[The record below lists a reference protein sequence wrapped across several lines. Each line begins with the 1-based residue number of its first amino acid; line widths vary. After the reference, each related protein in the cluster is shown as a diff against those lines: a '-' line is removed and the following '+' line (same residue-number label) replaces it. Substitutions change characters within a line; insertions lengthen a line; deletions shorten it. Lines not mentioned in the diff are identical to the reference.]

1 MVASRKKLT
10 SFALWAIFCGLLF
23 WVGRM
28 APGWFSP
35 GQSRPVVQ
43 EVTCQL
49 RWVVRGALPGGPL
62 SLSYFRVASDGRYEA
77 PIQTKVPVPPSESAE
92 WSESAKWDI
101 EQSLPPGR
109 YWMVGRG
116 PGIARVS
123 APFELVDCDA
133 PLARKI
139 ELTVASE
146 LTLEVKV
153 RQEDESLAP
162 LPKATVLVES
172 AAPSGGGVR
181 RLEVPFGALTDEAG
195 RATFREL
202 PEPPYR
208 VRVYAR
214 GYEPY
219 EAELMS
225 DSLVV
230 LRPVHVLRVKVTD
243 SGAGVP
249 GSIVEVSGLSTW
261 PPRRVETQASGA
273 VEILGLKAGRYALY
287 GEHGERIGGPVMVE
301 VPPGVG
307 ITEAEVQL
315 GPGVMVG
322 VLCQEEN
329 GSAVVGAHLAF
340 QPGSPYDASRYGE
353 SDGEGRARLGPLRRA
368 EGMLS
373 VSAPGFVAQT
383 VEVRDQT
390 EVVVSLVRGGTVV
403 GRVLDERGMPISGA
417 VVRIGGRDEKGQSI
431 VHGFD
436 RGCARDSHFSW
447 ALAQS
452 SLIVPAGELGV
463 MMGPVPPIPLF
474 GLRESGPCPTAASPQ
489 ADSLVTD
496 KDGRFAAFGVAPGTV
511 VAVAEHENY
520 ISGRSVE
527 GRLASEGSLELEIR
541 LGEAQVL
548 IGRVLDDR
556 DFPVPDATVRVLG
569 RGHVREARTERDGT
583 FRVPAILEA
592 LTLRI
597 FTRERPLVPALEE
610 RIPKERPSGEL
621 VFRLPKPREASELV
635 LVDEEGHAVELA
647 QVKLT
652 SLIASEPTVET
663 RFTDASGRVTVNG
676 VRGLK
681 ARINVSRSGFAELEE
696 TRELG
701 AEHRFVLERAVRVEG
716 RVTSVRGRAPAPETR
731 LTLRCGSESQAAV
744 TNETGEYVF
753 PAAPRGKCVLS
764 AYHETLGS
772 AELSA
777 EIQKT
782 YHGRAFVLPDLDL
795 VAPEER
801 TGRVTNAQGEPVRDA
816 IVSAVPL
823 PPYLPRDASLLP
835 EPLTRTDERGEFRL
849 SLSPGRTQTLYAVLP
864 GQASGSGAL
873 STRTEQPIEI
883 VLSQEDLAPAELPAT
898 VLVGLEARQGRIL
911 LTAVLPKDRETQGLR
926 VGDVLVEID
935 RETPRDLK
943 DARALLS
950 GAAGSEVRLLVE
962 RQGQT
967 LDLTARREAYA
978 R

>member
-1 MVASRKKLT
+1 MVASRKKLVT
-10 SFALWAIFCGLLF
+10 LALWAISCGLLF
-23 WVGRM
+23 WVGRL
-28 APGWFSP
+28 APGWFAS
-35 GQSRPVVQ
+35 GESRPVAQ
-43 EVTCQL
+43 EVSCQL
-49 RWVVRGALPGGPL
+49 RWVVRGVLPGGPL
-62 SLSYFRVASDGRYEA
+62 SLSYYRLASDGRYEV
-77 PIQTKVPVPPSESAE
+77 PIEQKVPVPPSESAE
-92 WSESAKWDI
+92 WSETAEWDI

-109 YWMVGRG
+109 YWMIGRG

-123 APFELVDCDA
+123 AALELKDCDA
-133 PLARKI
+133 ALVRRL
-139 ELTVASE
+139 ELTVPSE

-172 AAPSGGGVR
+172 GAPASSGQR
-181 RLEVPFGALTDEAG
+181 PLEAPFGSLSDEGG
-195 RATFREL
+195 RVTFREL
-202 PEPPYR
+202 SEPPYR
-208 VRVYAR
+208 VRVFAR

-219 EAELMS
+219 EAELVS

-230 LRPVHVLRVKVTD
+230 LRPVHVLRVTVTD
-243 SGAGVP
+243 SGERVP
-249 GSIVEVSGLSTW
+249 GSVVTVSGLATW

-273 VEILGLKAGRYALY
+273 MEILGLKAGRYAVY
-287 GEHGERIGGPVMVE
+287 GEHGERIGGPVLVD

-307 ITEAEVQL
+307 ITEAEIQL
-315 GPGVMVG
+315 GPGVMVS
-322 VLCQEEN
+322 VLCQEES
-329 GSAVVGAHLAF
+329 GTAIVGAHLAF

-373 VSAPGFVAQT
+373 VSAPGFVAET

-452 SLIVPAGELGV
+452 SLIVPSGELGV
-463 MMGPVPPIPLF
+463 MIGPVPPIPLF
-474 GLRESGPCPTAASPQ
+474 GLRESGPCPTAPSHQ

-520 ISGRSVE
+520 MSGRSTE
-527 GRLASEGSLELEIR
+527 GRLQSEGSLELEIR

-548 IGRVLDDR
+548 VGRVLDDR

-569 RGHVREARTERDGT
+569 RGHVRETRTERDGT
-583 FRVPAILEA
+583 FRIPAILEA
-592 LTLRI
+592 FTLRI
-597 FTRERPLVPALEE
+597 FTRDRPLVPALEE
-610 RIPKERPSGEL
+610 RIPKERPTGEL

-635 LVDEEGHAVELA
+635 IVDEEGRAVELA
-647 QVKLT
+647 QVKLA
-652 SLIASEPTVET
+652 SLVASEPTVET
-663 RFTDASGRVTVNG
+663 RFTDASGRVTVSG

-696 TRELG
+696 NRELG
-701 AEHRFVLERAVRVEG
+701 AEHRFVLQRAVRVEG
-716 RVTSVRGRAPAPETR
+716 RITSVRGRAPAPDTR
-731 LTLRCGSESQAAV
+731 LTLRCGSESQAAI
-744 TNETGEYVF
+744 TNEAGEYVF
-753 PAAPRGKCVLS
+753 SAAPRGKCVLS

-772 AELSA
+772 GELTA

-782 YHGRAFVLPDLDL
+782 YHGRAFVLPHLDL

-801 TGRVTNAQGEPVRDA
+801 TGRVTDARGEPVRDA

-823 PPYLPRDASLLP
+823 PPYLPRDSSLLP
-835 EPLTRTDERGEFRL
+835 EPLVRTDERGEFQI
-849 SLSPGRTQTLYAVLP
+849 SLSPGRTQTLYAVLA
-864 GQASGSGAL
+864 GQASGSSAL
-873 STRTEQPIEI
+873 PTRTEQSVEI
-883 VLSQEDLAPAELPAT
+883 ALSVEDVAPAELPGT

-911 LTAVLPKDRETQGLR
+911 LTAVLPKDRETQSLR
-926 VGDVLVEID
+926 VGDVLLEID
-935 RETPRDLK
+935 RETPRDLR

-950 GAAGSEVRLLVE
+950 GAVGSEVRLLVE
-962 RQGQT
+962 RQGHP
-967 LDLTARREAYA
+967 LDLTARREVFV